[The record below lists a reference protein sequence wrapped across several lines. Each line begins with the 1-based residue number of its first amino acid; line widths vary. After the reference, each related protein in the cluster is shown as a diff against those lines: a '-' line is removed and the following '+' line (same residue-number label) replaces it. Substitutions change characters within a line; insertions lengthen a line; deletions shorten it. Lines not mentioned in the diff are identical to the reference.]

1 MEENSIPQE
10 NTTVEESRM
19 RKHIHVAAILQ
30 IVFGSLIVI
39 GGLAIA
45 FAFGFVDQFV
55 DDPTA
60 LKVLA
65 IVGTPLIVMFLLF
78 GGAMIAGGV
87 GLLSCKSW
95 ARILTL
101 VMAALGSAEHTHRNT
116 QGCLYHLGARAAG
129 DCFPLCQRLPGELCD
144 TIKKHYISAAGKMII
159 FVVSNRMNYG

>member
-1 MEENSIPQE
+1 MEENSIPQGSA
-10 NTTVEESRM
+10 TVEEGRM

-30 IVFGSLIVI
+30 IVFGSLVVI

-87 GLLSCKSW
+87 GLLACKSW

-101 VMAALGSAEHTHRNT
+101 VMAALGLLNIPIGTLKGVYIIWVLVQQETISLFAKGCPDSSVT
-116 QGCLYHLGARAAG
+116 Q
-129 DCFPLCQRLPGELCD
+129 
-144 TIKKHYISAAGKMII
+144 
-159 FVVSNRMNYG
+159 

>member
-1 MEENSIPQE
+1 MEENTIPQG

-39 GGLAIA
+39 AGLAIA
-45 FAFGFVDQFV
+45 FAFGLADQFV

-101 VMAALGSAEHTHRNT
+101 VMASLGLLNIPIGTLKGVYIIWVLVQQETVSLFAKGCPEGSVT
-116 QGCLYHLGARAAG
+116 Q
-129 DCFPLCQRLPGELCD
+129 
-144 TIKKHYISAAGKMII
+144 
-159 FVVSNRMNYG
+159 